1 MGKDSIFGFAAKSS
15 YMSVV
20 TIATPFNI
28 DIELNVAHFGKR
40 LLAWIIDTSIQF
52 FYYLAYVFA
61 VHNKLPNNDGI
72 RMVCGILLGALPIIF
87 YHFLMEVFFNGQSL
101 GKRVVGIRVVN
112 FTGNGASISQFLI
125 RLLFRSFGLVPL
137 VIAVMLNMVGNFGD
151 SATWVWAVL
160 LLMLAAGGM
169 FLFYILSKYGQRLG
183 DRLAN
188 TLVIESRARADIHKT
203 IYLNIDDERYVAKY
217 PEVMR
222 LTDRD
227 INGIRNLLDVKHI
240 NSETEAYLWRIASR
254 IEEVLGIKS
263 SQEPYD
269 FLAQL
274 LRDYNFLTSK

>member
-1 MGKDSIFGFAAKSS
+1 
-15 YMSVV
+15 MSVV

-28 DIELNVAHFGKR
+28 DIELNVANFGKR
-40 LLAWIIDTSIQF
+40 LLAWIIDTCVQVA
-52 FYYLAYVFA
+52 YYFIYVFA
-61 VHNKLPNNDGI
+61 VHDRLPDNDGLRI
-72 RMVCGILLGALPIIF
+72 ACGILLGGLPIMF

-137 VIAVMLNMVGNFGD
+137 VVAVMLNMIGNSD
-151 SATWVWAVL
+151 NSVAWVWAIML
-160 LLMLAAGGM
+160 MMLAGGGM
-169 FLFYILSKYGQRLG
+169 FLLYILSKYGQRLG

-188 TLVIESRARADIHKT
+188 TLVIESRATADIHKT
-203 IYLNIDDERYVAKY
+203 IFLNIDDERYSAKY

-240 NSETEAYLWRIASR
+240 NSETEAYMWRIASR

-263 SQEPYD
+263 GQEPYD